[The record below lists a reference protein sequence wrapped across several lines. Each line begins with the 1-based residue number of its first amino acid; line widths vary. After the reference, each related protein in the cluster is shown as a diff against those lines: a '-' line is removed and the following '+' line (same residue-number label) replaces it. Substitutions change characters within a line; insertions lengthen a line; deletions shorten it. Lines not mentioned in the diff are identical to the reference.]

1 MVENINVYETVS
13 IIILTGYTTNMQ
25 ISSHNEIKTEIPL
38 ESVEKRFGND
48 EGKERVLSILYFD
61 VKIAWHII
69 KTEYYYRCLG
79 RFNSSELTLLLPE
92 EIKVRLRFCNLLS
105 VFRLP
110 FLNISCL
117 KFSWIH
123 FVL

>member
-25 ISSHNEIKTEIPL
+25 TSSHNEIKTEIPL

-61 VKIAWHII
+61 VKIA
-69 KTEYYYRCLG
+69 
-79 RFNSSELTLLLPE
+79 
-92 EIKVRLRFCNLLS
+92 
-105 VFRLP
+105 
-110 FLNISCL
+110 
-117 KFSWIH
+117 
-123 FVL
+123 